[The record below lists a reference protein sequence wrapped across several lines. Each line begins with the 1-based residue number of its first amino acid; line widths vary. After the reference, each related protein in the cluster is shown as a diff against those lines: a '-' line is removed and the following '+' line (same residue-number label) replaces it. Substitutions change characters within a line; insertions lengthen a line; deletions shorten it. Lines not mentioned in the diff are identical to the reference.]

1 MRRSGWLIF
10 AAAAAIVA
18 VIAIFAV
25 VSRAPVPETAG
36 TAPSVVTDSAGSEAR
51 PVTTPPPGAEPREV
65 ESSAGAA
72 RGARGSGIEGVTSG
86 GTTTAPPRGR

>member
-1 MRRSGWLIF
+1 MGRTGWLVF
-10 AAAAAIVA
+10 AAVAVIVV

-25 VSRAPVPETAG
+25 VARAPVPETAG
-36 TAPSVVTDSAGSEAR
+36 TAPSVVTDSAGKEAR

-65 ESSAGAA
+65 EASSGAA

-86 GTTTAPPRGR
+86 GTTTAPPSGR

>member
-1 MRRSGWLIF
+1 MRRSGWLVF
-10 AAAAAIVA
+10 AAVAAIVA
-18 VIAIFAV
+18 IIAIFAV

-36 TAPSVVTDSAGSEAR
+36 TAPSVVTDSTGNEAR

-86 GTTTAPPRGR
+86 GTTTAPPSGR